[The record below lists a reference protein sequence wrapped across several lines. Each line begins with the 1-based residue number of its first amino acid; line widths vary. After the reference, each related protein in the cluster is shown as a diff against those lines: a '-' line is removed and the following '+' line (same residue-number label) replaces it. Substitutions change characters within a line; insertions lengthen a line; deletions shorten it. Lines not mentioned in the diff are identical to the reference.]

1 MDLLLNTIDLLSNL
15 FDSLRHI
22 HENIRI
28 VTVRKSTGITKIMN
42 GNHESCR
49 MSDMP
54 IILTHTHKYVHT
66 HAMHTC
72 AHTYWIAILLISL
85 ISVAL
90 TSCSNGGTYAGI
102 EIIKFSNVKLSSGIG
117 NVANFK
123 SSGTFTCEKQ
133 GLYLVGAYIMS
144 YSTLAGFQIIKNGI
158 LVSRVQVSPTFT
170 STGNDNYHTGTG
182 IIAVHLNSND
192 TINIKSSHTMKV
204 YPGGYSCLT
213 VIKVN

>member
-28 VTVRKSTGITKIMN
+28 VKKSTGITEIMN

-66 HAMHTC
+66 HN
-72 AHTYWIAILLISL
+72 AHMRAYLLDSILLILL

-90 TSCSNGGTYAGI
+90 TSCSNGRTYAAF

-123 SSGTFTCEKQ
+123 SSGTFICEKQ

-144 YSTLAGFQIIKNGI
+144 YSTLAQFQIIKNGI

-182 IIAVHLNSND
+182 IIAVHMNSND
-192 TINIKSSHTMKV
+192 TINIKSGYTMTL
-204 YPGGYSCLT
+204 YGGYSCLT